1 MIAAI
6 ARMLGTG
13 RFGQMY
19 EVARDFETLL
29 AGE

>member
-13 RFGQMY
+13 FGQMY
-19 EVARDFETLL
+19 EVARDFVALL